1 MLTCLKRFKATNVH
15 FMLKTSLEGKST
27 GFLRSIFYTIRL
39 FEIVLFV
46 SPRFEALVVHGFSRI
61 SIIVN
66 VSKIV
71 TVVFRGQKDCD
82 QRSRPNFKA
91 KLYDNEGN
99 RFYGTRRAFKLSL
112 TKIYHLA
119 SVLATV
125 RQLFASKTAS
135 LLRCRGEKE
144 KTVLRLRLLFLRRR
158 IEETAFAIAE
168 GEIRRAFR
176 RISSKCRTN
185 ARISRGFKATILADL
200 VSFSIDS
207 IRFVY
212 RIQLSDR

>member
-1 MLTCLKRFKATNVH
+1 M
-15 FMLKTSLEGKST
+15 
-27 GFLRSIFYTIRL
+27 
-39 FEIVLFV
+39 
-46 SPRFEALVVHGFSRI
+46 
-61 SIIVN
+61 N

-71 TVVFRGQKDCD
+71 TGVFRGQKDCD

-125 RQLFASKTAS
+125 RQLFASETAS
-135 LLRCRGEKE
+135 LLRCRGKKE
-144 KTVLRLRLLFLRRR
+144 KNHTTPSPSFVSSAERRNCVR
-158 IEETAFAIAE
+158 D
-168 GEIRRAFR
+168 RRGR
-176 RISSKCRTN
+176 DWSSVSSNILVERT
-185 ARISRGFKATILADL
+185 RTSRGFKGTILIHL

-207 IRFVY
+207 IGFVY